1 MVVPTDPDLMR
12 TLAIMGG
19 YTIQQREVE
28 YRKTL
33 SSMIPDILWGAKPAN
48 ISLVPSLNPT
58 LPRRVYKLQFDAAP
72 KPGVSRQLLID
83 VKFGPEPIDGSIFV
97 NTCASMDGNLST
109 FDHAARIQELA
120 RSRIPQLV
128 PRVIRVGVF
137 DSPEGDLDY
146 IVTEHMPDTVT
157 LDKVWANLPPKT
169 QSRLMDQLVA
179 AIEILHS
186 GLVIGRAALDAKLD
200 AIDLSGGADYTVNP
214 DLALPTTELDYTSAS
229 DGSFP
234 PPHGHCPQLVMIR
247 ALLAK
252 YANDARAARH
262 HPPAGVFRD
271 GADGS
276 LSVEFTTNG
285 VMGSVEFTAE
295 EFHEVAHSMAVCHMD
310 LEPRNILVKTV
321 DLPANGPGGKTRKE
335 LKLAGIVSWQK
346 ATLAPFA
353 MERGLKDALLGCQ
366 FNHDYAWYRLFVD
379 RTQHLIPPSDGHA
392 MIIIVMLATRIASR
406 ALDCPHTNMVHQEEW
421 IRMEKLKLSFVRSGW
436 VRKPGNENHKS
447 GSDREYREMG
457 NAIVRRFVAEMAKSI
472 PAHSHNP
479 LAGVSGH
486 PS

>member
-1 MVVPTDPDLMR
+1 MVVPTDPGLMR
-12 TLAIMGG
+12 TLAVMGG
-19 YTIQQREVE
+19 YTIQQREIE

-33 SSMIPDILWGAKPAN
+33 DSMIPDILWGAKPAN
-48 ISLVPSLNPT
+48 VSLVPSLNPN

-83 VKFGPEPIDGSIFV
+83 VKFGPGPIDGSIFV
-97 NTCASMDGNLST
+97 NTCAAVDSNLST

-120 RSRIPQLV
+120 RSSIPQLV

-157 LDKVWANLPPKT
+157 LDKVWASLPPET
-169 QSRLMDQLVA
+169 QSKLMDQLVA
-179 AIEILHS
+179 AIELLHS

-200 AIDLSGGADYTVNP
+200 AIDFSGGADYTVNP
-214 DLALPTTELDYTSAS
+214 DLAVPTTQVDYPS
-229 DGSFP
+229 DDLFP
-234 PPHGHCPQLVMIR
+234 RPFGHCPQLVLIR
-247 ALLAK
+247 ALFTK
-252 YANDARAARH
+252 YAHDARAARH
-262 HPPAGVFRD
+262 HPPAGDFRD

-276 LSVEFTTNG
+276 FSIGFATNG
-285 VMGSVEFTAE
+285 IMGSVNFTAE
-295 EFHEVAHSMAVCHMD
+295 ELHEVAHSMAVCHMD
-310 LEPRNILVKTV
+310 LEPRNILIKTV
-321 DLPANGPGGKTRKE
+321 ELPANSPGGKTRKE
-335 LKLAGIVSWQK
+335 LKLVGIVSWQK

-366 FNHDYAWYRLFVD
+366 FNHDYSWYRLFVD

-392 MIIIVMLATRIASR
+392 MILIAMMAIRIASR
-406 ALDCPHTNMVHQEEW
+406 APDCSHTNMVHQEDW
-421 IRMEKLKLSFVRSGW
+421 IRKEKLKLAVVRSGW
-436 VRKPGNENHKS
+436 VRKPGHENHKS

-457 NAIVRRFVAEMAKSI
+457 NAIVRRFVEEMAESI

-479 LAGVSGH
+479 LAGG
-486 PS
+486 PGYPN